1 MRRSTLKTRETRQAF
16 IRPLIPKSKTNKTK
30 MEKSQAETNNSSS
43 LFLTGTILLANM
55 DYTGLMDY
63 AIKALVGGAIWMAYK
78 IAGDHFSNKMNK
90 KKENNNA

>member
-1 MRRSTLKTRETRQAF
+1 
-16 IRPLIPKSKTNKTK
+16 
-30 MEKSQAETNNSSS
+30 MEKSQSTDSSSSS

-78 IAGDHFSNKMNK
+78 IGGDFLSNKMNRK
-90 KKENNNA
+90 KNNEQ

>member
-1 MRRSTLKTRETRQAF
+1 
-16 IRPLIPKSKTNKTK
+16 
-30 MEKSQAETNNSSS
+30 MEKSQSADTSNSSS

-78 IAGDHFSNKMNK
+78 IAGDFFSNRMNK
-90 KKENNNA
+90 RKDDTK